1 MRKLLL
7 LSTLILAFAPWRP
20 LEAQKYRKKETS
32 LTSFSLNI
40 DPVCKAKLDQLSH
53 VFPEPRNSKADRIIN
68 QIKLRTWEIL
78 YDRLQ
83 SEIGM
88 VILPLDAYGDK
99 FAYDAYYFPDVNIS
113 KAIKNGASKYYFKV
127 EMDIVPDV
135 SAKYISAKNGNGKD
149 STNHIVLLRD
159 DEIKPKVVITIYF
172 FSDKGILPIEKGVG
186 TAIAPMA
193 LKVDASLFDGITN
206 DNPDNDQTTLFSLI
220 EDASGKVVR
229 SILANQR

>member
-7 LSTLILAFAPWRP
+7 LSTLILSLAPWRP

-53 VFPEPRNSKADRIIN
+53 VFPEPRNGKADRIIN
-68 QIKLRTWEIL
+68 QLKLKTWELL

-83 SEIGM
+83 SEVGM

-99 FAYDAYYFPDVNIS
+99 FTYDAYYFPDVNIS
-113 KAIKNGASKYYFKV
+113 KAIKKGSSKYYFKV
-127 EMDIVPDV
+127 EMDILPDV
-135 SAKYISAKNGNGKD
+135 SAKYITSKNGNGKD
-149 STNHIVLLRD
+149 STNHIVLLKD
-159 DEIKPKVVITIYF
+159 DEIKPKVVITINF
-172 FSDKGILPIEKGVG
+172 FSDKGILPIEKSVG
-186 TAIAPMA
+186 TAIAPTA
-193 LKVDASLFDGITN
+193 LKIEESLFNGIIN
-206 DNPDNDQTTLFSLI
+206 DAPGNEQTTLLGLI
-220 EDASGKVVR
+220 EDASRKVVR